1 MSDARRTLAD
11 ADHALAHADA
21 VLVQAEWVTV
31 KRYALVYGVDRKT
44 VYKWLRSGILETYR
58 VGTLRRI
65 RNRPPEEKS
74 A

>member
-1 MSDARRTLAD
+1 MTDPRQTLAA
-11 ADHALAHADA
+11 ADQAIIDADA
-21 VLVQAEWVTV
+21 VLDQAEWVTV
-31 KRYALVYGVDRKT
+31 KRYALIYGIDRGT
-44 VYKWLRSGILETYR
+44 VYKWLRAGILDTYR

>member
-1 MSDARRTLAD
+1 MSDPHRVLTDANDALAAAD
-11 ADHALAHADA
+11 AALS
-21 VLVQAEWVTV
+21 EWVTV
-31 KRYALVYGVDRKT
+31 KRYAVIYGIDRGT
-44 VYKWLRSGILETYR
+44 VYKWLRAGILDTYR